1 MFSAFEW
8 LMAMR
13 YLRARRQEG
22 FISVIAWLSLA
33 GIALGV
39 AVLIIVLAVM
49 NGFRQEILTKI
60 LGLNG
65 HLSVYGSPSGITD
78 YAEAREDIL
87 EIDGITA
94 VIPVVEGQVMLTARG
109 VTRAAVV
116 RGIAPRDLEAK
127 PLVSETLIAG
137 SREGFAE
144 NDGLLVGV
152 RLAER
157 MGLAPGDK
165 LTMVAAKG
173 RTTAFGTMP
182 RIRAYPVAG
191 IFESGM
197 YQYDDNFVFMPLPAA
212 QSFFQYP
219 EAVTTL
225 EVLVEQPD
233 SAPAYVPD
241 IRAAVGEGVRVL
253 DWQRANDTLVNAL
266 KVERNVLS
274 LILTL
279 IILVAV
285 FNILSSLIMLVKD
298 KGRDIAI
305 LRTVGATRGMIM
317 RVFFIAGSSIG
328 VIGTT
333 LGFALGLLFALNIEY
348 LRQQLE
354 RLIGV
359 ELFSEEIYFLSTMP
373 AQVDPAEVTAVVA
386 IALLLTFLAPL
397 YPSWRAARI
406 EPAEALRYE

>member
-1 MFSAFEW
+1 MFSTFEW

-22 FISVIAWLSLA
+22 FISVIAWFSLA

-65 HLSVYGSPSGITD
+65 HLSVYGSAAGITD
-78 YAEAREDIL
+78 YLAARDDVL
-87 EIDGITA
+87 AIDGVVA
-94 VIPVVEGQVMLTARG
+94 VIPIVEGQVMLSARG

-116 RGIAPRDLEAK
+116 RGIDVEDLSAK
-127 PLVSETLIAG
+127 PLVADTLLAG
-137 SREGFAE
+137 DLDAFAE
-144 NDGLLVGV
+144 GEGVLVGA

-157 MGLAPGDK
+157 MGLGVGSK
-165 LTMVAAKG
+165 LTMVSPKG
-173 RTTAFGTMP
+173 RISAFGSVP

-191 IFESGM
+191 IFEAGM
-197 YQYDDNFVFMPLPAA
+197 YQYDDNFVFMPLAAA
-212 QSFFQYP
+212 QSFFQFP

-225 EVLVEQPD
+225 EVMVSRPD
-233 SAPAYVPD
+233 DAPRFVGD
-241 IRAAVGEGVRVL
+241 IGAAVGGAVRVL

-274 LILTL
+274 LILAL

-285 FNILSSLIMLVKD
+285 FNIISSLIMLVKD

-328 VIGTT
+328 VLGTVI
-333 LGFALGLLFALNIEY
+333 GFALGLSFALNIEY
-348 LRQQLE
+348 LRKQLE
-354 RLIGV
+354 SLIGV
-359 ELFSEEIYFLSTMP
+359 ELFSPEIYFLATMP
-373 AQVDPAEVTAVVA
+373 AEVDPLEVTLVVA
-386 IALLLTFLAPL
+386 LALLLTFLAPL
-397 YPSWRAARI
+397 YPAWRAARI
-406 EPAEALRYE
+406 DPAEALRYE

>member
-1 MFSAFEW
+1 MFSGFEW
-8 LMAMR
+8 MMAMR

-22 FISVIAWLSLA
+22 FISVIAWFSLA

-65 HLSVYGSPSGITD
+65 HLSVYGSAAGITD
-78 YAEAREDIL
+78 YLAARDDVL
-87 EIDGITA
+87 AIDGVVA
-94 VIPVVEGQVMLTARG
+94 VTPIVEGQVMLSARG

-116 RGIAPRDLEAK
+116 RGIAVEDLSAK
-127 PLVSETLIAG
+127 PLVADTLLAG
-137 SREGFAE
+137 SLDEFAGGEGV
-144 NDGLLVGV
+144 LVGA

-157 MGLAPGDK
+157 MGLAIGTK
-165 LTMVAAKG
+165 LTMVSPKG
-173 RTTAFGTMP
+173 RISAFGSVP

-191 IFESGM
+191 IFEAGM
-197 YQYDDNFVFMPLPAA
+197 YQYDDNFVFMPLAAA
-212 QSFFQYP
+212 QSFFQFP

-225 EVLVEQPD
+225 EVMVSRPD
-233 SAPAYVPD
+233 DAPRFVGD
-241 IRAAVGEGVRVL
+241 IGAAVSGAARVL

-274 LILTL
+274 LILAL
-279 IILVAV
+279 IILVAM
-285 FNILSSLIMLVKD
+285 FNIISSLIMLVKD

-328 VIGTT
+328 VLGT
-333 LGFALGLLFALNIEY
+333 LIGFALGLGFALNIEY
-348 LRQQLE
+348 LRKQLE
-354 RLIGV
+354 SLIGV
-359 ELFSEEIYFLSTMP
+359 ELFSPEIYFLATMP
-373 AQVDPAEVTAVVA
+373 AEVDPMEVTLV
-386 IALLLTFLAPL
+386 ITLALLLTFLAPL
-397 YPSWRAARI
+397 YPAWRAARI
-406 EPAEALRYE
+406 DPAEALRYE

>member
-1 MFSAFEW
+1 MFSGFEW
-8 LMAMR
+8 MMAMR

-22 FISVIAWLSLA
+22 FISVIAWFSLA

-65 HLSVYGSPSGITD
+65 HLSVYGSAAGITD
-78 YAEAREDIL
+78 YLAARDDVL
-87 EIDGITA
+87 AIDGVVA
-94 VIPVVEGQVMLTARG
+94 VTPIVEGQVMLSARG

-116 RGIAPRDLEAK
+116 RGIAVEDLSAK
-127 PLVSETLIAG
+127 PLVADTLLAG
-137 SREGFAE
+137 SLDEFAGGEGV
-144 NDGLLVGV
+144 LVGA

-157 MGLAPGDK
+157 MGLAIGTK
-165 LTMVAAKG
+165 LTMVSPKG
-173 RTTAFGTMP
+173 RISAFGSVP

-191 IFESGM
+191 IFEAGM
-197 YQYDDNFVFMPLPAA
+197 YQYDDNFVFMPLAAA
-212 QSFFQYP
+212 QSFFQFP

-225 EVLVEQPD
+225 EVMVSRPD
-233 SAPAYVPD
+233 DAPRFVGD
-241 IRAAVGEGVRVL
+241 IGAAVSGAARVL

-274 LILTL
+274 LILAL
-279 IILVAV
+279 IILVAM
-285 FNILSSLIMLVKD
+285 FNIISSLIMLVKD

-328 VIGTT
+328 VLGT
-333 LGFALGLLFALNIEY
+333 LIGFALGLGFALNIEY
-348 LRQQLE
+348 LRKQLE
-354 RLIGV
+354 SLMGV
-359 ELFSEEIYFLSTMP
+359 ELFSPEIYFLATMP
-373 AQVDPAEVTAVVA
+373 AEVDPMEVTLV
-386 IALLLTFLAPL
+386 ITLALLLTFLAPL
-397 YPSWRAARI
+397 YPAWRAARI
-406 EPAEALRYE
+406 DPAEALRYE